1 MVHADTIGAVSRA
14 FSLRRDQLLGRLW
27 QFVDLWARGLR
38 SPANIPGAE
47 YELLHREVVG
57 GWGEIFPWLDERIS
71 EHGVLHQPK
80 AEGQSQLAAGAGRNL
95 AVHDHDAPA
104 RAQLFQGVAQHHEMM
119 RHSVVGKAEQHAV
132 ERLRGDIFGGVIP
145 RQLDVAPW

>member
-1 MVHADTIGAVSRA
+1 MVHADTIGAVSWA

-57 GWGEIFPWLDERIS
+57 ECGEIFPWLDERIS

-95 AVHDHDAPA
+95 AVHEQDASRRVVFHNQRPKGRPRLPPGPDGTLPSMNTMRPA
-104 RAQLFQGVAQHHEMM
+104 GRSCFKAWRSTM
-119 RHSVVGKAEQHAV
+119 R
-132 ERLRGDIFGGVIP
+132 
-145 RQLDVAPW
+145 